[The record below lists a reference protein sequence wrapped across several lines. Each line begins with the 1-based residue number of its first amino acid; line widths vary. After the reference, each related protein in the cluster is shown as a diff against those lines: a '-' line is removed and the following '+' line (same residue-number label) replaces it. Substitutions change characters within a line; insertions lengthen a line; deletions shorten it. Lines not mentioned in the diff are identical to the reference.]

1 MLMEL
6 PGEVRAAAASKHRDQ
21 WSGMSWEG
29 KLQAASAIS
38 MNELDP
44 AISHKVADA
53 RRKQKARIALG
64 STAHPDD
71 DQHSKHGLI
80 VAALEALRGGAGRG
94 GGHRALIPTLP
105 TTPVPASSDAA
116 QAAVPFDQ
124 FAQGTL
130 PLPTCASPDH
140 PREIA
145 IWIDW
150 CCLDQ
155 DASSLEIA
163 SSSQAGQRHG
173 AISSQLQGVIS
184 SQLQGVAALIASCD
198 LLLTPIADPAHAA
211 WDYPVAWAPHA
222 GISEISQAAAA
233 AAPPTSTGRSEGHLI
248 RHTIEQNAGV
258 GGSLQQYAAGYHPQ
272 GQRAPLEEY
281 AAAGWAAYWGRAWC
295 GTEALLSQVR
305 YLVITTWCGTGAI
318 VAGDPVT
325 LLSYHPMPMSQA
337 MPVTDRQQRARLV
350 RGMLATSLAHGRRPH
365 LLYGSKVQ

>member
-1 MLMEL
+1 MEL

-94 GGHRALIPTLP
+94 GGHRALIPPLP

-222 GISEISQAAAA
+222 GISEISQAAA